1 MNSADLIGSTVVQWC
16 SFCAA
21 APAVGVVEIEE
32 EEWDICQE
40 CLDKTG
46 LEK

>member
-1 MNSADLIGSTVVQWC
+1 MNSADLLGAMVVQWC

-21 APAVGVVEIEE
+21 APAAGVVRIDNED
-32 EEWDICQE
+32 WDICQD